1 MTIEGLGLGNWIEME
16 LFKEKDEGEGTD
28 QRAEENQAKNE
39 KEWPFKLGT
48 QKPTELDLYSR
59 RDGYLHQM
67 LKNQYELQKATN
79 QFDNLGSCSGVVQP
93 DIECKQLS
101 WTLL

>member
-1 MTIEGLGLGNWIEME
+1 MTIEGLGLSNWIEME

-39 KEWPFKLGT
+39 KSGHLSVVPK
-48 QKPTELDLYSR
+48 KPTELDLYSR
-59 RDGYLHQM
+59 RDGYLHQI

-79 QFDNLGSCSGVVQP
+79 QFDNLGSCSGAVQP
-93 DIECKQLS
+93 DVECKQLS